1 MDVDENIVLFVVCGH
16 DINIPIGTAD
26 IEILHATGSYSKGA
40 EDDQAASKKT
50 LGSLYNHELVKTR
63 IDCILK
69 HLKEFTHNYQ
79 QVHILTTG
87 TKPTYTAEFAH
98 AEILMRELVRE
109 LKPDFFIKTGHRM
122 KAMTRVRNLEDTLPM
137 VQKYMTKFGVN
148 QVSILLPSNEQS
160 KAQSLFPNEF
170 RLIFSE
176 EEMQLRNKSTH
187 ASARNSPN
195 PYEED
200 SIMGDSNSD
209 LNFISQTPSQK
220 RGRKRKREHTESQQD
235 TVNKV
240 YFSRK

>member
-1 MDVDENIVLFVVCGH
+1 MDVDENIMLFVVCGH

-50 LGSLYNHELVKTR
+50 LGSLYNNELVKTR

-79 QVHILTTG
+79 QPKSSKKVHILTTG

-176 EEMQLRNKSTH
+176 EEMQYRD
-187 ASARNSPN
+187 R
-195 PYEED
+195 
-200 SIMGDSNSD
+200 ISNSSAE
-209 LNFISQTPSQK
+209 L
-220 RGRKRKREHTESQQD
+220 ESSSAQS
-235 TVNKV
+235 N
-240 YFSRK
+240 